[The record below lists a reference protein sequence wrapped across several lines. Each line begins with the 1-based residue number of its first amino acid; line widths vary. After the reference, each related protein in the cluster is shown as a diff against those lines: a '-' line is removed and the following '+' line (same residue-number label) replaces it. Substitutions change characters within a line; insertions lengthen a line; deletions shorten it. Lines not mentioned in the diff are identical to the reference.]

1 MSNVRKGF
9 TLIEL
14 LVVIAIIAILAAILF
29 PVFAKVR
36 EKARQTTCASNEKQ
50 IGLAILQY
58 VQDYDEKYPSGA
70 DLGTLGT
77 NVGAGWAGEVQ
88 TYAKS
93 TGMFKCP
100 DDSTS
105 TSGLLV
111 PVSYAFNFNLANQS
125 QAAATSPT
133 NTVMTFEV
141 SGSTANITNPDTDGF
156 GKALPAS
163 PAGVGYAVSMGGTGT
178 TENGYSQTASGQ
190 LGSPAVTGINSSPLL
205 GRHTDGSNFLAADG
219 HVKYLRGTKVSPGL
233 SNTNT
238 TGAQAPNVAAGTAY
252 SGNNSFVMTF
262 STN

>member
-1 MSNVRKGF
+1 MSNTRKGF

-36 EKARQTTCASNEKQ
+36 EKARQTTCASNSKQ

-70 DLGTLGT
+70 YLTAT
-77 NVGAGWAGEVQ
+77 AANVGAGWAGEVQ

-111 PVSYAFNFNLANQS
+111 PVSYAFNYNLANQA
-125 QAAATSPT
+125 QASATSPT

-156 GKALPAS
+156 GKVAPVS
-163 PAGVGYAVSMGGTGT
+163 PAGVGYSVALATGT
-178 TENGYSQTASGQ
+178 TENGYTATSGLATGP
-190 LGSPAVTGINSSPLL
+190 LGSPTAIVPPTA

-238 TGAQAPNVAAGTAY
+238 TGAQAPNIAAGTGY
-252 SGNNSFVMTF
+252 SGTNSFVLTF